1 MNIATAIAVYI
12 VVITL
17 VGFLIM
23 GIDKRKAIKDKWR
36 IPEKTLFI
44 VAAIGGSLGCI
55 AGMLTFHHK
64 TKKWYFMLGMPLIL
78 IIQLLL
84 AYIIGSL

>member
-1 MNIATAIAVYI
+1 MNIATVIAIYI

-23 GIDKRKAIKDKWR
+23 GIDKRRAIKERWR
-36 IPEKTLFI
+36 IPERTLFI

-84 AYIIGSL
+84 AYIIGTL